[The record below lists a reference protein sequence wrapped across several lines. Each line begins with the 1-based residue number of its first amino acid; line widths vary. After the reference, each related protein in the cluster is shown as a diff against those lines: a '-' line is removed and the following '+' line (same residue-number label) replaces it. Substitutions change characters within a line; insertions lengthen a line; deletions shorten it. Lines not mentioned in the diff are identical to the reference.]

1 MLLDIDFDYFVKET
15 VFHDFGYHES
25 VFFMESM
32 WDIRFITAYGN
43 PFSEPRDLTKELILD
58 EDALK
63 DVLYFIKKC
72 NNVKNWAISD
82 SHLFAYR
89 YIQDDAILSILD
101 GIVHIDRHNDYN
113 ILDDKIHA
121 GNWLR
126 YIKENLPG
134 IPIYWIP
141 QSKKDLYVDEKTV
154 KGVMKIKNRIF
165 LKSLNP
171 SKIDCIYLSKSSAWV
186 PPWHDSAYFKF
197 QGELEKLFGPPIVYE
212 PAPKKRAWDY
222 EKLIENGIEERNAF
236 ENLKKTCISGT

>member
-25 VFFMESM
+25 EFFMESI

-43 PFSEPRDLTKELILD
+43 GPRDLTKELILD

-63 DVLYFIKKC
+63 EVLDFIKKC
-72 NNVKNWAISD
+72 SEVKNWAISD

-89 YIQDDAILSILD
+89 YIHDDAIFSILD

-113 ILDDKIHA
+113 ILEDKIHA

-134 IPIYWIP
+134 VPIYWIP
-141 QSKKDLYVDEKTV
+141 QSKKDHLYVDEKAV
-154 KGVMKIKNRIF
+154 KGIMKIKNRTF

-171 SKIDCIYLSKSSAWV
+171 CKVDCIYLSKSSAWV
-186 PPWHDSAYFKF
+186 PTWLDSAYFKF
-197 QGELEKLFGPPIVYE
+197 QKELEKMFGQPIIYE
-212 PAPKKRAWDY
+212 PAPKKRTWEY
-222 EKLIENGIEERNAF
+222 EKLIEQGLKERSAL
-236 ENLKKTCISGT
+236 EILKTV

>member
-25 VFFMESM
+25 EFFMESM

-43 PFSEPRDLTKELILD
+43 PFNSPRDLTKELIID
-58 EDALK
+58 KNGLK
-63 DVLYFIKKC
+63 DILDFIKKC
-72 NNVKNWAISD
+72 GDIKSWAISD

-89 YIQDDAILSILD
+89 YIQYEQILSILN

-141 QSKKDLYVDEKTV
+141 QSKKDHLYVDEKVV
-154 KGVMKIKNRIF
+154 KGVMKIKSRNF
-165 LKSLNP
+165 LKYLNP
-171 SKIDCIYLSKSSAWV
+171 SKVNCIYLSKSSAWV
-186 PPWHDSAYFKF
+186 PSWLDSEYFKF
-197 QGELEKLFGPPIVYE
+197 QGELEKLFGQPIIYE
-212 PAPKKRAWDY
+212 PAPKKRIWDY
-222 EKLIENGIEERNAF
+222 EKLVEYGIKERNAI
-236 ENLKKTCISGT
+236 ENLKSCI